1 VRDYVVTDEL
11 QKTFD
16 SALSLIRDAVLTTSS
31 KAAFL
36 HGSFGSGKS
45 HFMAMLQ
52 RRRQTLTRLHR
63 PPLKT
68 VGDRCLVLREHRR
81 LRCEGDGRTLARRLE
96 S

>member
-36 HGSFGSGKS
+36 HGSFGGSFGSGKS
-45 HFMAMLQ
+45 HLWACCN
-52 RRRQTLTRLHR
+52 
-63 PPLKT
+63 
-68 VGDRCLVLREHRR
+68 VGVRC
-81 LRCEGDGRTLARRLE
+81 
-96 S
+96 